1 MENHPCHCGLSWIIV
16 STWYYLKGVPGKI
29 RITASLDKRH
39 RLQCPRTKL
48 RAKHSHLKGQVAA
61 WDCSPKLPELLIS
74 FKRTQKSDFHRKHLS
89 FLIPVF
95 KGINFKNSS
104 LKATASYKK
113 SQKKPKKNL
122 WDDYGPWFVLSQL
135 DLFLNVHTHWNH
147 LESLKKKIQCF
158 IRPASRPNA
167 SESLRG
173 SWASGLVT
181 APLVVETYSGV
192 KNPWAGRSVSSQ
204 DPLLPTSFPSTWP
217 SGLLIAGHQE
227 DPDFRVYIW
236 IMDCTPHF
244 LSFRGIRYTRTDVPF
259 TSFAMCPFWKVR
271 IPNFLIDFP
280 LLSKWALQGS
290 LELLPFVLLF
300 ISEPWGFS
308 SQTGGFVQL
317 PLVLWIC
324 SPAPETRGAP
334 AGPCEPLKAHLADL
348 SASVPIPCSLYTHF
362 PHLSMPAFW
371 SHWDNHRK
379 PYQKKKNC
387 MDWKWPKDKVICKVA
402 FISPI
407 SMNLVTDSITFA
419 DSICFLFF

>member
-147 LESLKKKIQCF
+147 LESLKKKK
-158 IRPASRPNA
+158 S
-167 SESLRG
+167 
-173 SWASGLVT
+173 
-181 APLVVETYSGV
+181 
-192 KNPWAGRSVSSQ
+192 SVSFG
-204 DPLLPTSFPSTWP
+204 LPPDQMHLSL
-217 SGLLIAGHQE
+217 SGGPGHQ
-227 DPDFRVYIW
+227 DWLQPPWWLRHTAGLR
-236 IMDCTPHF
+236 TPGLDAVWAAKIPF
-244 LSFRGIRYTRTDVPF
+244 SPPLSPPPGHLDSWLLDIKRTLILGF
-259 TSFAMCPFWKVR
+259 TS
-271 IPNFLIDFP
+271 
-280 LLSKWALQGS
+280 G
-290 LELLPFVLLF
+290 
-300 ISEPWGFS
+300 
-308 SQTGGFVQL
+308 
-317 PLVLWIC
+317 
-324 SPAPETRGAP
+324 
-334 AGPCEPLKAHLADL
+334 
-348 SASVPIPCSLYTHF
+348 
-362 PHLSMPAFW
+362 
-371 SHWDNHRK
+371 
-379 PYQKKKNC
+379 
-387 MDWKWPKDKVICKVA
+387 
-402 FISPI
+402 
-407 SMNLVTDSITFA
+407 
-419 DSICFLFF
+419 